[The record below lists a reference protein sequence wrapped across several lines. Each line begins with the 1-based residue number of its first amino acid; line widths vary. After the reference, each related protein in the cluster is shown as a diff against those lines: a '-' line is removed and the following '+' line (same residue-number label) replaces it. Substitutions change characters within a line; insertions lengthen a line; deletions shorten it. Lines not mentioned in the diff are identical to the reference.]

1 VDFSRNLLIEIG
13 RIPVVKEKKN
23 DERILYLAAVA

>member
-13 RIPVVKEKKN
+13 RIPFVKEKKN
-23 DERILYLAAVA
+23 DERIAAVA